1 MKKDFSPRKLDVKA
15 FAMEHAVLSGQ
26 DSVSMHPRLLAEA
39 KGLGADRP
47 VTWSARGE
55 IRNPQ
60 HVHPQVWLHL
70 QAQAELPM
78 NCQRCLHPVDV
89 AVRVDRAFR
98 FVADEQTAAAE
109 DDESEEDVLAISR
122 SFDLVELVEDEL
134 LMELPAVPRHEVCP
148 QPVTLSAAD
157 PEFQETPEKANPFA
171 MLLGQLKPRKG

>member
-15 FAMEHAVLSGQ
+15 FAMEHGELSGQ

-39 KGLGADRP
+39 QGLGADRP

-70 QAQAELPM
+70 QAKAELPM
-78 NCQRCLHPVDV
+78 TCQRCLHPVDV
-89 AVRVDRAFR
+89 TVQVERAFR

-109 DDESEEDVLAISR
+109 DDASEEDVLAISR
-122 SFDLVELVEDEL
+122 SFDLVELIEDEL
-134 LMELPAVPRHEVCP
+134 LMELPPVPRHEACP
-148 QPVTLSAAD
+148 TPVTLSAAD
-157 PEFQETPEKANPFA
+157 AAFEEAPQKVNPFA
-171 MLLGQLKPRKG
+171 MLGQLKPRKG